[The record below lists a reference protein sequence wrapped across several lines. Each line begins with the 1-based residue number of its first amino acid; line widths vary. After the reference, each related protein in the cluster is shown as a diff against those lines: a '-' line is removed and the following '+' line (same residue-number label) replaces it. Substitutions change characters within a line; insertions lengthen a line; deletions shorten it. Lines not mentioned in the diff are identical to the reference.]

1 MANSSDRI
9 DKANQGIESGVVQ
22 LSDRL
27 KTPQG
32 VEQIDSELRLLEA
45 LLFAA
50 VEPIDTQTLRE
61 RMPEEADV
69 VALLARLARDYAGRG
84 VNLVRV
90 ADKWRFQTAPDL
102 EQNLIDVKE
111 APRKLSNAALETLAI
126 IAYHQ
131 PVTRAE
137 IEDVR
142 GVAVSK
148 GTIDVLMELN
158 WVRLRGRRRT
168 PGRPVTLG
176 TTDAFLAHFSLETIS
191 DLPGRE
197 DLKAAG
203 LLDPRLPKDF
213 EMPEPMS
220 VDDLDNDEDPM
231 EIEQEDPS
239 FFEDFLGSGL
249 VIILVIAV
257 LVFGG
262 RGKIS
267 SIMGDLGKGI
277 TSFKKGLKDEV
288 SDAKDSLDEAIDVTP
303 KKEKAPK

>member
-1 MANSSDRI
+1 MSKKSDRV
-9 DKANQGIESGVVQ
+9 DAANAGIEKDVVR

-27 KTPQG
+27 KKSHD
-32 VEQIDSELRLLEA
+32 VEAVDVNLRLLEA

-61 RMPEEADV
+61 RMPDDADV
-69 VALLARLARDYAGRG
+69 GALLARLARDYAGRG

-102 EQNLIDVKE
+102 EQNLVDVKE

-148 GTIDVLMELN
+148 GTIDVLMELS

-168 PGRPVTLG
+168 PGRPVTYG
-176 TTDAFLAHFSLETIS
+176 TTDGFLAHFNLETIA
-191 DLPGRE
+191 DLPGRD

-213 EMPEPMS
+213 EMPEPMPI
-220 VDDLDNDEDPM
+220 DDLENDEDPM
-231 EIEQEDPS
+231 GMEDEEKS
-239 FFEDFLGSGL
+239 FFEDFLEE
-249 VIILVIAV
+249 
-257 LVFGG
+257 
-262 RGKIS
+262 
-267 SIMGDLGKGI
+267 GDE
-277 TSFKKGLKDEV
+277 D
-288 SDAKDSLDEAIDVTP
+288 
-303 KKEKAPK
+303 

>member
-1 MANSSDRI
+1 MSKKSDRVET
-9 DKANQGIESGVVQ
+9 ANAAIEKDVIR

-27 KTPQG
+27 KKPHNLD
-32 VEQIDSELRLLEA
+32 VIDANLRLLEA

-61 RMPEEADV
+61 RMPDNSDV
-69 VALLARLARDYAGRG
+69 GALLARLARDYEGRG

-102 EQNLIDVKE
+102 EPNLTDVKE

-148 GTIDVLMELN
+148 GTIDVLMELS
-158 WVRLRGRRRT
+158 WVRMRGRRRT
-168 PGRPVTLG
+168 PGRPVTYG
-176 TTDAFLAHFSLETIS
+176 TTDGFLAHFNLESIN
-191 DLPGRE
+191 DLPGRD

-213 EMPEPMS
+213 EMPEPMM
-220 VDDLDNDEDPM
+220 VDELDNDEDPM
-231 EIEQEDPS
+231 EMETEEKT
-239 FFEDFLGSGL
+239 FFEDFLED
-249 VIILVIAV
+249 
-257 LVFGG
+257 
-262 RGKIS
+262 
-267 SIMGDLGKGI
+267 GDE
-277 TSFKKGLKDEV
+277 D
-288 SDAKDSLDEAIDVTP
+288 
-303 KKEKAPK
+303 